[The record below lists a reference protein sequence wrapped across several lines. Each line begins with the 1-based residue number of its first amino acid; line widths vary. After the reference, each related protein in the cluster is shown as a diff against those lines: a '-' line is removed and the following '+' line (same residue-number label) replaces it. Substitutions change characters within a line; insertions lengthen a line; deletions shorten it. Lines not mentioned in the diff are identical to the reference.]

1 MHTSTIHPNTVNLR
15 TYEHYVRHATI
26 DMMPSTGLRQDD
38 YLKSNNTMAKQRTAH
53 AYELE
58 LRKMIKSRTGA
69 DMEPW
74 LLPQVRATAANMVM
88 LDKVQEELLDL
99 DNLVAPVSGSM
110 GQYKNE
116 VSPLLPYYDKMQ
128 RTLLMQFEALGLNY
142 KTTPSKVKEDTK
154 KGVDEEDPMA
164 NYYKGMK

>member
-1 MHTSTIHPNTVNLR
+1 
-15 TYEHYVRHATI
+15 
-26 DMMPSTGLRQDD
+26 
-38 YLKSNNTMAKQRTAH
+38 MAKQGTAH

-88 LDKVQEELLDL
+88 LDKVQEELLDTEE
-99 DNLVAPVSGSM
+99 LVKLMPGSM
-110 GQYKNE
+110 AQMKRE

-128 RTLLMQFEALGLNY
+128 RTLMLQFEAIGLNY

>member
-1 MHTSTIHPNTVNLR
+1 
-15 TYEHYVRHATI
+15 
-26 DMMPSTGLRQDD
+26 
-38 YLKSNNTMAKQRTAH
+38 MAKERTAH

-69 DMEPW
+69 EMEPW
-74 LLPQVRATAANMVM
+74 LLPQVRATAGNMVM
-88 LDKVQEELLDL
+88 LDKIQAELENEKDL
-99 DNLVAPVSGSM
+99 VTLVAGSM
-110 GQYKNE
+110 ARMKNE
-116 VSPLLPYYDKMQ
+116 VNPLLPYYDKLQ

-164 NYYKGMK
+164 NYYRGKQ

>member
-1 MHTSTIHPNTVNLR
+1 
-15 TYEHYVRHATI
+15 
-26 DMMPSTGLRQDD
+26 
-38 YLKSNNTMAKQRTAH
+38 MAKQRTAH

-88 LDKVQEELLDL
+88 LDKVQQELLDTT
-99 DNLVAPVSGSM
+99 DLVKLVPGSM
-110 GQYKNE
+110 SQIKNE
-116 VSPLLPYYDKMQ
+116 VNPLLPYYDKMQ
-128 RTLLMQFEALGLNY
+128 RTLMLQFEAIGLNY

-154 KGVDEEDPMA
+154 RGVDTEKDGLSNLLTQARDTMNEIPEMD
-164 NYYKGMK
+164 